1 MTKVISA
8 VKKNF
13 SISISYPPLKS
24 DKGIPFLAQNRQF
37 QWTNTGNVILPVI
50 PAYGA
55 TALKKLGYKV
65 YWDDAIAEKITYK
78 KWLKRILK
86 RQPNII
92 FIESKTPVIKKHWQI
107 IKELKQFSSKI
118 EDWPLKIV
126 LMGDHVTALPQESF
140 KNSLVDYVITGGDF
154 DFMMLS
160 LVDHLVNKAKLEP
173 GFYYRN
179 PSLREKTMS
188 LREKPTS
195 LRAQRSNLFL
205 NSGPFALK
213 HHNLDTLPIIDRKLT
228 KWQLYGQNNTN
239 FRYKPGAY
247 IMSGRD
253 CWWGKCT
260 FCSWTTTHP
269 TGTFRTFSV
278 EHTIKEIEYLVSLGI
293 KEIFDDSGTLPI
305 GPWLNDLCQQL
316 IKRGLNKKVVLS
328 CNMRFAALNQE
339 QYNLMAK
346 AGFRFIL
353 YGLESN
359 NQKTLDKIDKNTK
372 ISDARKTLIMAKKAG
387 LEPHVTIMIG
397 YPWESLRDA
406 QNTLNAARL
415 LFKDNLA
422 DSMQATIVI
431 PYPGTPLFADCQ
443 KNKLLLTED
452 WDNYDMRQPVMK
464 SPISPED
471 QLKLVRELFYGV
483 LTPQFIWYKI
493 ISIRNFSDIK
503 FLAFYA
509 VKYLQKLRDFS
520 SY

>member
-8 VKKNF
+8 AKKNF
-13 SISISYPPLKS
+13 SISISYPPLES
-24 DKGIPFLAQNRQF
+24 EKGIPFLAQNRQF

-55 TALKKLGYKV
+55 SALKKLGYKV

-78 KWLKRILK
+78 KWLKRLLK
-86 RQPNII
+86 RRPSII
-92 FIESKTPVIKKHWQI
+92 FIESKTPVIKRHWQI
-107 IKELKQFSSKI
+107 IKELKTKKPELI
-118 EDWPLKIV
+118 TV
-126 LMGDHVTALPQESF
+126 LMGDHVTALPLESF
-140 KNSLVDYVITGGDF
+140 KNSPVDYVITGGDY
-154 DFMMLS
+154 DFMMIN
-160 LVDHLVNKAKLEP
+160 LVDHLVNKTKLEP
-173 GFYYRN
+173 GFYYRSKN
-179 PSLREKTMS
+179 KLINTGR
-188 LREKPTS
+188 
-195 LRAQRSNLFL
+195 
-205 NSGPFALK
+205 FALK

-269 TGTFRTFSV
+269 AGTFRTFSV

-305 GPWLNDLCQQL
+305 GPWLNNLCKEL
-316 IKRGLNKKVVLS
+316 IKRGLNKKVIFS

-372 ISDARKTLIMAKKAG
+372 IADARKTLIMAKKAG

-397 YPWESLRDA
+397 YPWESLKDA
-406 QNTLNAARL
+406 QNTLNAARS

-443 KNKLLLTED
+443 KNKLLLTD
-452 WDNYDMRQPVMK
+452 NWDDYDMRQPVIK
-464 SPISPED
+464 SPISTED

-483 LTPQFIWYKI
+483 LTPQFIGRKI
-493 ISIRNFSDIK
+493 ISIRNYSDIK

-520 SY
+520 SR

>member
-8 VKKNF
+8 AKKNF
-13 SISISYPPLKS
+13 SISISYPPLES
-24 DKGIPFLAQNRQF
+24 EKGIPFLAQNRQF

-55 TALKKLGYKV
+55 SALKKLGYKV
-65 YWDDAIAEKITYK
+65 FWDDAIAEKITYK
-78 KWLKRILK
+78 KWLSRLLK
-86 RQPNII
+86 HRPNII
-92 FIESKTPVIKKHWQI
+92 FIESKTPVIKRHWQI
-107 IKELKQFSSKI
+107 IKELKTKKPELI
-118 EDWPLKIV
+118 TV
-126 LMGDHVTALPQESF
+126 LMGDHVTALPLESF
-140 KNSLVDYVITGGDF
+140 KNSPVDYVITGGDY
-154 DFMMLS
+154 DFMMIN
-160 LVDHLVNKAKLEP
+160 LVDHLVNKTKLEP
-173 GFYYRN
+173 GFYYRSQSKTK
-179 PSLREKTMS
+179 SLLNYS
-188 LREKPTS
+188 
-195 LRAQRSNLFL
+195 SNIL

-269 TGTFRTFSV
+269 AGTFRTFSV

-305 GPWLNDLCQQL
+305 GPWLNNLCKEL
-316 IKRGLNKKVVLS
+316 IKRGLNKKVILS

-372 ISDARKTLIMAKKAG
+372 IADARKTLIMAKKAG

-397 YPWESLRDA
+397 YPWESLKEARS
-406 QNTLNAARL
+406 TLNAARQ

-483 LTPQFIWYKI
+483 LTPKFIWRKI
-493 ISIRNFSDIK
+493 ISIRNLSDIK

-509 VKYLQKLRDFS
+509 VKYLQKLRDFK
-520 SY
+520 

>member
-8 VKKNF
+8 AKKNF
-13 SISISYPPLKS
+13 SISISYPPLES
-24 DKGIPFLAQNRQF
+24 EKGIPFLAQNRQF

-78 KWLKRILK
+78 QWLKRLIK
-86 RQPNII
+86 RRPNII
-92 FIESKTPVIKKHWQI
+92 FIESKTPVIKRHWQI
-107 IKELKQFSSKI
+107 IKELKNLSMKI
-118 EDWPLKIV
+118 DNWPLKIV
-126 LMGDHVTALPQESF
+126 LMGDHVTALPEESLE
-140 KNSLVDYVITGGDF
+140 NCPVDYVITGGDY
-154 DFMMLS
+154 DFMMLN
-160 LVDHLVNKAKLEP
+160 LVDHIVNKTKLEP
-173 GFYYRN
+173 GFYYRY
-179 PSLREKTMS
+179 S
-188 LREKPTS
+188 
-195 LRAQRSNLFL
+195 SNIL

-213 HHNLDTLPIIDRKLT
+213 HHNLDTIPIIDRQLT

-269 TGTFRTFSV
+269 AGTFRTFSV

-305 GPWLNDLCQQL
+305 GPWLNNLCNEL
-316 IKRGLNKKVVLS
+316 IKRGLNKKVIIS
-328 CNMRFAALNQE
+328 CNMRFAALTQA

-372 ISDARKTLIMAKKAG
+372 IADARKTLIMAKKAG
-387 LEPHVTIMIG
+387 LEPHITIMIG
-397 YPWESLRDA
+397 YPWESHKEA
-406 QNTLNAARL
+406 QNTLNAARS

-431 PYPGTPLFADCQ
+431 PYPGTPLFADCK
-443 KNKLLLTED
+443 KNKLLLTD
-452 WDNYDMRQPVMK
+452 NWDDFDMRQPVMK
-464 SPISPED
+464 SPISQQD

-483 LTPQFIWYKI
+483 LTPQFLWHKI

-520 SY
+520 SP